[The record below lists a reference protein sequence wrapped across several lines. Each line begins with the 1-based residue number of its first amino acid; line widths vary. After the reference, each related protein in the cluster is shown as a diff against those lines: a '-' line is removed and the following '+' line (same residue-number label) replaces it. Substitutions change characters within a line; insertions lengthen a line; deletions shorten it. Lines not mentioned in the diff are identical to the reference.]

1 MLTAL
6 SPAGNNDHDSRAV
19 PYKIFVQN
27 LLGTYVFIRFT
38 CLHQMFPWGTLLREH
53 LLRCFCWSSGCRIR
67 STPAFNRSDTSIDT
81 LRYYCVDAD
90 PFLYF
95 SLRTS
100 LSLNREPH
108 CSWLD
113 TPTCLR
119 HKPGIHPQFDWSVF
133 DPAEIKCCYLDT
145 ASFPSTRLC
154 STIPPAA
161 SILRRDETRR
171 QKNKKKAPP
180 QILIFQASLVG

>member
-95 SLRTS
+95 SLRKQVCLLIENRTAHGWTRRRASGTNPASTLSSTGAFSTPRRSSVVTS
-100 LSLNREPH
+100 
-108 CSWLD
+108 
-113 TPTCLR
+113 
-119 HKPGIHPQFDWSVF
+119 
-133 DPAEIKCCYLDT
+133 
-145 ASFPSTRLC
+145 
-154 STIPPAA
+154 IPPV
-161 SILRRDETRR
+161 SPRRDC
-171 QKNKKKAPP
+171 APP
-180 QILIFQASLVG
+180 SPPQLQS